1 MDANNRLKVMFIASD
16 FSGPW
21 FHVQFLPCQYFR
33 KYNLIEV
40 ASSNDLHAVLS
51 TTDADMVYMQ
61 RQYVPEVIMLSRLL
75 KQQGKVLV
83 TNVDDDVWHLPEGNP
98 AKAVYTPEVLARYEI
113 LLNEVD
119 AMVTSTP
126 YLKKMVLPFNSRCYV
141 ERNLVEPFYNEF
153 VAEGRDK
160 DDDGLTRLGW
170 WLTPHHHDD
179 YLLIESALKRIMDRY
194 PKVKLIFMGY
204 RVPLLD
210 KFPPNRWEYYE
221 FVPTE
226 AFYPALAS
234 LDLDIGLAP
243 IIYNDFNRSKTG
255 RKMQEGAVMG
265 IPMVVSPIST
275 YSNWKDQETCFKP
288 TTNTS
293 IDWFECLCWAIENPG
308 LREEVAI
315 KAFKYVIENHDMNK
329 YIFEHAAIL
338 YDIYN
343 KVKGTNLSVPG
354 CEKTDWD
361 FTEAERVQNED
372 EAKLL
377 EEKDSGRS

>member
-1 MDANNRLKVMFIASD
+1 
-16 FSGPW
+16 
-21 FHVQFLPCQYFR
+21 
-33 KYNLIEV
+33 
-40 ASSNDLHAVLS
+40 
-51 TTDADMVYMQ
+51 
-61 RQYVPEVIMLSRLL
+61 VPEIIMVCRLL

-98 AKAVYTPEVLARYEI
+98 AKGVYTPEVLARYEI

-160 DDDGLTRLGW
+160 DDDGLIRLGW

-179 YLLIESALKRIMDRY
+179 YMLIEFALDRIMHKY
-194 PKVKLIFMGY
+194 PQVKLIFMGY
-204 RVPLLD
+204 NVPILS
-210 KFPPNRWEYYE
+210 KFPPHRWEYYE

-226 AFYPALAS
+226 GFYPALAS

-243 IIYNDFNRSKTG
+243 IVNNDFNRAKTG

-265 IPMVVSPIST
+265 IPMVISPIST
-275 YSNWKDQETCFKP
+275 YSNWKHDITCIKP
-288 TTNTS
+288 KTNTAN
-293 IDWFECLCWAIENPG
+293 DWFEALSYAIENPDK
-308 LREEVAI
+308 LKEIALN
-315 KAFKYVIENHDMNK
+315 AFKYVIENHDMNK

-338 YDIYN
+338 YDVYN

-354 CEKTDWD
+354 YTGPAWD
-361 FTEAERVQNED
+361 FSEAERVQNED

-377 EEKDSGRS
+377 NEETKSGRA